1 MTHLNLIVVL
11 ASLMLAVFPSGTAGA
26 GEILAEAPGNP
37 QPDARYVFYLHGQIV
52 QDVGPRPTHPQY
64 GLYDYPLILETLAG
78 HGLTVISERRSKGT
92 DRAEYAESIVE
103 QVNSLLVSGVAP
115 ERITV
120 LGFSAGG
127 IITILASSMMPDA
140 DINFVIMASC
150 SDWIVDAPNLR
161 LNGRVLSVYELS
173 DFAYSC
179 KELASRSP
187 GPSDYQDVAINTGRK
202 HGAFYLPDDAWVLP
216 VVEWIKSADQVRGA
230 VASRSHM
237 ASVSDSNGDSVSHTL
252 SW

>member
-1 MTHLNLIVVL
+1 MMQLRTIVILISLLLVVL
-11 ASLMLAVFPSGTAGA
+11 PFGKVGA
-26 GEILAEAPGNP
+26 GEILEKPPGHP
-37 QPDARYVFYLHGQIV
+37 DPDARYVFYLHGQIV

-78 HGLTVISERRSKGT
+78 HGLTVISERRKQGT
-92 DRAEYAESIVE
+92 DRQKYAKTIVK
-103 QVNSLLVSGVAP
+103 QVNVLLDSGVAP
-115 ERITV
+115 EKITV

-127 IITILASSMMPDA
+127 IIAIFVSSMLPDA

-150 SDWIVDAPNLR
+150 SDWVHDAPDLR

-187 GPSDYQDVAINTGRK
+187 GPTDYQDVAINTGK
-202 HGAFYLPDDAWVLP
+202 EHGAFYLPDDAWVLP
-216 VVEWIKSADQVRGA
+216 IADWIKTANQVT
-230 VASRSHM
+230 
-237 ASVSDSNGDSVSHTL
+237 NK
-252 SW
+252 

>member
-1 MTHLNLIVVL
+1 MTQLRTIVFL
-11 ASLMLAVFPSGTAGA
+11 TSLLLVALPFCTAEA
-26 GEILAEAPGNP
+26 GEILEKPP
-37 QPDARYVFYLHGQIV
+37 RKPVPDARYVFYLHGQIV

-78 HGLTVISERRSKGT
+78 HGLTVISARRKQGT
-92 DRAEYAESIVE
+92 DRESYAKTIAK
-103 QVNSLLVSGVAP
+103 QVDVLLDSGIEP
-115 ERITV
+115 EKITV

-127 IITILASSMMPDA
+127 IIAIYASSMLPDA

-150 SDWIVDAPNLR
+150 SDWVDDAPDLR

-187 GPSDYQDVAINTGRK
+187 GPSDYQDVAIDTGKK

-216 VVEWIKSADQVRGA
+216 VVDWIKAADQVT
-230 VASRSHM
+230 
-237 ASVSDSNGDSVSHTL
+237 NE
-252 SW
+252 